1 MDVSEWEPPP
11 VSFLAPRALARE
23 LHMYIPSISTL
34 VFVRDLEPTVLRAV
48 GGIWTPR
55 DDIIAETVWKTV

>member
-1 MDVSEWEPPP
+1 M
-11 VSFLAPRALARE
+11 SFLALRALARE

-48 GGIWTPR
+48 GGIWTPG
-55 DDIIAETVWKTV
+55 DDIIADTVWKTV